1 MAKKL
6 YEESNI
12 SAIAAAIRTKN
23 GSQDT
28 YLVSEM
34 ADAIDDI
41 VTEPDLETLLATQN
55 DTYTPSQGKDGFSQV
70 VVNVPSIQ
78 PVLITKSITQNGTY
92 IALDDDSADGYS
104 SVTVNVPGEVLP
116 AASGQSF

>member
-41 VTEPDLETLLATQN
+41 ETGGILT
-55 DTYTPSQGKDGFSQV
+55 
-70 VVNVPSIQ
+70 
-78 PVLITKSITQNGTY
+78 TKSIVANGTY
-92 IALDDDSADGYS
+92 NALLDDSADGYS
-104 SVTVNVPGEVLP
+104 EVTVNVPGEVLP
-116 AASGQSF
+116 VANGVSF